1 MIRPSASLSAL
12 LGAAA
17 ALLPATQAVAAESDD
32 AVTRASY
39 RFSDYDEDSLAP
51 SSVIGDGKRY
61 RVLSQ
66 AFDVATRFGDG
77 HYGLKLDATH
87 EVMSGSSPWYVLP
100 DAQLRPIQV
109 LSGATI
115 RDHRSALSA
124 ALTVDPAARSNTT
137 FNVSYSA
144 ERDYR
149 ALSAGAERSE
159 ALNDALTLGYGGSF
173 SHDVI
178 EPTDA
183 VLDDRIVR
191 ATKNTASAFASLAW
205 VLDRASVLQA
215 GVQLNAEHGYLTD
228 PYKLYSYADT
238 IVPEHR
244 PGERAEGAALLRYRR
259 SFAQI
264 DAALHVDY
272 RYAQDSWG
280 LHSHTLE
287 VAWYQGFASGWRVV
301 PALRYYS
308 QAAAR
313 FYSPFALVAD
323 GRINYSSDYRLGT
336 FGAFSTSVNL
346 RKSIGRWELSIG
358 AERYHSAHGLALDG
372 ASAPVP
378 ALVDFTR
385 AYAGVDFGF
394 D

>member
-1 MIRPSASLSAL
+1 MIHPSASLSAL

-17 ALLPATQAVAAESDD
+17 SLLPAAHASAASTDD
-32 AVTRASY
+32 AINRASY
-39 RFSDYDEDSLAP
+39 RFSDYDEDALAP
-51 SSVIGDGKRY
+51 ASVIGDGKRY

-66 AFDVATRFGDG
+66 VFGLDTRIADGRFD
-77 HYGLKLDATH
+77 LKLDATH
-87 EVMSGSSPWYVLP
+87 EVMSGSSPWFVLP
-100 DAQLRPIQV
+100 DAQQRPIQV

-124 ALTVDPAARSNTT
+124 ALTSDPGARSNTT
-137 FNVSYSA
+137 WSAAYSA
-144 ERDYR
+144 ERDYH
-149 ALSAGAERSE
+149 ALSAGVERSQ
-159 ALNDALTLGYGGSF
+159 ALGDALTLGYGGSF

-183 VLDDRIVR
+183 ALDDRIAR
-191 ATKNTASAFASLAW
+191 ATKNSASAFASLAW
-205 VLDRASVLQA
+205 VLDRDSVLQA

-228 PYKLYSYADT
+228 PYKLFSYADA
-238 IVPEHR
+238 IIPEHR

-264 DAALHVDY
+264 DASLHVDY

-287 VAWYQGFASGWRVV
+287 VAWYQGFGSGWRVV

-323 GRINYSSDYRLGT
+323 GRVNYSSDYRLGT

-346 RKSIGRWELSIG
+346 RKAIGRWELSIG

-372 ASAPVP
+372 GNAAVP

-385 AYAGVDFGF
+385 AYAGFDFGF
-394 D
+394 E